1 MDSLT
6 DVKHSQ
12 ASTSQF
18 IQLARHGANMS
29 IDVAAAHSWDQ
40 TNLEI
45 FSA

>member
-18 IQLARHGANMS
+18 VQLARHGANMS
-29 IDVAAAHSWDQ
+29 IDVAAAHS
-40 TNLEI
+40 
-45 FSA
+45 